1 MRGGKFLDCAHHE
14 SHESSAYNTIPAEL
28 RYAALTRRGATL
40 LPGFCSD
47 ARQPYR
53 LAAPW
58 TRGWNYAGRIPRLV
72 AGSWLRTQGLA
83 SIGGTSR

>member
-1 MRGGKFLDCAHHE
+1 M
-14 SHESSAYNTIPAEL
+14 
-28 RYAALTRRGATL
+28 
-40 LPGFCSD
+40 PGFCSD